1 MIRALENTVI
11 LGIHTTIPFL
21 LEVFKT
27 AEFREGT
34 TRTDFIDRHFEGWK
48 PDRRNADLARI
59 VFAAHDRGRVP
70 KPRPEKKPS
79 PPDRR
84 SPWQTLGE
92 WRL

>member
-11 LGIHTTIPFL
+11 LGINTTIPFL

-27 AEFREGT
+27 AEFREGR
-34 TRTDFIDRHFEGWK
+34 TRTDFIDRHFVGWK
-48 PDRRNADLARI
+48 PDRGAADLARI
-59 VFAAHDRGRVP
+59 AFAAHDRCRVQP
-70 KPRPEKKPS
+70 PSGEKAS
-79 PPDRR
+79 VPDRL